1 MGNKLLIITV
11 LLTGMFSCVKQEK
24 MPYLG
29 PRTVNENGDTAYFS
43 IPPFEVTNQDGETVT
58 NESLKGNIYVSE
70 FFFTS
75 CPTICPIMTGQLMR
89 VHEKFKN
96 EERLKI
102 VSFTLDP
109 DYDTPEKLKDH
120 AKRLGI
126 NTNQWWFLNDKKSET
141 YELAQK
147 GYFVTALE
155 DSAEPGGI
163 VHSGKVSL
171 IDGDGHIR
179 AYYDGTVEADVN
191 VLINDIATLLEE
203 K

>member
-1 MGNKLLIITV
+1 MRSSLLIV
-11 LLTGMFSCVKQEK
+11 LALVGLFSCVKEK
-24 MPYLG
+24 KLPFLG
-29 PRTVNENGDTAYFS
+29 PKSVNEAGDSVYFS
-43 IPPFEVTNQDGETVT
+43 IPPFEAVNQDGDTVT

-75 CPTICPIMTGQLMR
+75 CPTICPLMTGQLMR
-89 VHEKFKN
+89 VHEKFKQ
-96 EERLKI
+96 EDRFKI

-109 DYDTPEKLKDH
+109 AYDTPEKLKDH
-120 AKRLGI
+120 AKRLDI
-126 NTNQWWFLNDKKSET
+126 NTDQWWFLNDKKSET
-141 YELAQK
+141 YALAQK

-171 IDGDGHIR
+171 IDGNGHIR

-191 VLINDIATLLEE
+191 VLINDIATLLAE
-203 K
+203 

>member
-1 MGNKLLIITV
+1 MKSSLIFLLVAT
-11 LLTGMFSCVKQEK
+11 LLFSCGKQK
-24 MPYLG
+24 RLPILG
-29 PRTVNENGDTAYFS
+29 PKSVEESGDTSYFT
-43 IPPFEVTNQDGETVT
+43 IPPFEAINQNGEVIN
-58 NESLKGNIYVSE
+58 NESLKGNIYIAE

-75 CPTICPIMTGQLMR
+75 CPTICPIMTEQLFR
-89 VHEKFKN
+89 VHEKFKS
-96 EERLKI
+96 EDRLKI

-109 DYDTPEKLKDH
+109 EYDTPEKLQDH
-120 AKRLGI
+120 AVRRGI
-126 NTNQWWFLNDKKSET
+126 DIHQWWFLNDKKSET

-155 DSAEPGGI
+155 DSSEPGGI

-171 IDGDGHIR
+171 IDKKGRIR
-179 AYYDGTVEADVN
+179 AYYDGTIEADVN